1 MIGLSSDSLPRPFD
15 FQLVLLIVVLVPKP
29 PFIKDAEK
37 GFVIFPLKHVISS
50 LIGGRRNWWIREIGL
65 VSPAREFP
73 SSVPTMLSSP
83 SSPLSSMRIPYFRPH
98 HWQRRR
104 QRQEWVERDLVH
116 GLECRRDVSWQGDWK
131 YAINC
136 RPTHSDFGFHSVCW
150 NTSRKPN
157 ARLEVAQVV
166 KSCGG
171 K

>member
-1 MIGLSSDSLPRPFD
+1 MC
-15 FQLVLLIVVLVPKP
+15 
-29 PFIKDAEK
+29 EK
-37 GFVIFPLKHVISS
+37 GFIIFPLKHVISS

-73 SSVPTMLSSP
+73 SSVPIMLSSP
-83 SSPLSSMRIPYFRPH
+83 SSPSSSPSSPSSPSSSSSSSSSLSSSPSSPMRIPHFRAH

-136 RPTHSDFGFHSVCW
+136 RPTHSDFGFHSECW